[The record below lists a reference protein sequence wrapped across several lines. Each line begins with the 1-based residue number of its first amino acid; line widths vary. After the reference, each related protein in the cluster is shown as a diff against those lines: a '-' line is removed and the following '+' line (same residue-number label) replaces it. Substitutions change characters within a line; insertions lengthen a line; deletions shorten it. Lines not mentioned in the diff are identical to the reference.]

1 MKILFFFIVIVFT
14 YLNCHAQFGEQQII
28 STEAANARSVHSADI
43 DGDGDMDVLSASEGD
58 EKIAWFENIDGLG
71 NFGSQQII
79 TESLEDA
86 IDVYAADLDGDG
98 DLDVLA
104 AAKQDDRIVWYKN
117 LDGLGSFGT
126 QQIITTLTD
135 GANSVYAIDIDG
147 DGDIDVLS
155 SSFNDNKIAWYE
167 NLDGLGNFGM
177 QKIITTNALST
188 FVVYAADLDNDLD
201 IDVISTS
208 TGEAERIWFENV
220 DGLGN
225 FGAEQVITNNVLGI
239 LSVFAI
245 DIDNDGDMD
254 ILSASLS
261 DDKVAWY
268 ENLDGLG
275 NFGSQ
280 QIITTSLGGQ
290 NTVYAADLDND
301 GDIDVLSSAPGDN
314 VIAWYENLDGLGDFG
329 TPQIITTDIVG
340 ARGVFATDIDNDG
353 DIDVLS
359 VSSTDY
365 KLAWYENLTILEVSE
380 NSLLDL
386 SIYPNPTNDYLY
398 ISFKDKNILRIELFD
413 ALGRKVLIEKE
424 NFNKLDLTHLKNG
437 ILFMKIESENGMLT
451 KKIIKE

>member
-1 MKILFFFIVIVFT
+1 MGF
-14 YLNCHAQFGEQQII
+14 
-28 STEAANARSVHSADI
+28 
-43 DGDGDMDVLSASEGD
+43 
-58 EKIAWFENIDGLG
+58 W
-71 NFGSQQII
+71 
-79 TESLEDA
+79 
-86 IDVYAADLDGDG
+86 
-98 DLDVLA
+98 
-104 AAKQDDRIVWYKN
+104 
-117 LDGLGSFGT
+117 
-126 QQIITTLTD
+126 
-135 GANSVYAIDIDG
+135 
-147 DGDIDVLS
+147 
-155 SSFNDNKIAWYE
+155 
-167 NLDGLGNFGM
+167 
-177 QKIITTNALST
+177 
-188 FVVYAADLDNDLD
+188 
-201 IDVISTS
+201 
-208 TGEAERIWFENV
+208 
-220 DGLGN
+220 GLGN

>member
-1 MKILFFFIVIVFT
+1 MIKIFFLLAIASSVNS
-14 YLNCHAQFGEQQII
+14 YAQFGEQQII
-28 STEAANARSVHSADI
+28 TTGALNARSVYSADI

-58 EKIAWFENIDGLG
+58 EKIAWYENTDGFG
-71 NFGSQQII
+71 NFGIQQII

-98 DLDVLA
+98 DMDVLA
-104 AAKQDDRIVWYKN
+104 AAKQDDRIVWYEN
-117 LDGLGSFGT
+117 LDGLGTFGT

-147 DGDIDVLS
+147 DEDIDVLS

-177 QKIITTNALST
+177 QQIITTNALST
-188 FVVYAADLDNDLD
+188 FVVYAEDLDNDED
-201 IDVISTS
+201 MDVIATS
-208 TGEAERIWFENV
+208 TGEAEIIWFENV

-254 ILSASLS
+254 ILSASLA

-329 TPQIITTDIVG
+329 TPQIITTDIIG

-359 VSSTDY
+359 VSSTDD
-365 KLAWYENLTILEVSE
+365 KLAWYENLTILGINE
-380 NSLLDL
+380 NVTKDL
-386 SIYPNPTNDYLY
+386 SIYPNPTNDYLF
-398 ISFKDKNILRIELFD
+398 INSKDNFIQTIEIFD
-413 ALGRKVLIEKE
+413 ILGRKLLFEKN
-424 NFNKLDLTHLKNG
+424 NFNQLDVSHLNNG
-437 ILFMKIESENGMLT
+437 ILFVKIETETGTITN
-451 KKIIKE
+451 KIIKE